1 MSLSTQSKK
10 YIISIFDRKPELK
23 REIDNFINPLK
34 VFSRG
39 INIPVNRGRSM
50 ENINSLNN
58 NQLDNIPPIT
68 FT

>member
-1 MSLSTQSKK
+1 MSLSRQSKK
-10 YIISIFDRKPELK
+10 NIISIFDRKPEFK
-23 REIDNFINPLK
+23 REIDIFINPLK

-39 INIPVNRGRSM
+39 INIPVTRGRPM

-58 NQLDNIPPIT
+58 NQLDNIPRIT